1 MTASIISSSAS
12 GSSGAIDYPSGD
24 GQPVAETFA
33 HLYAIMMTIELLR
46 LYLEGTRAT
55 VLGNQSTR
63 KPSSYPSR
71 TASRLCRATG

>member
-33 HLYAIMMTIELLR
+33 HLYAIIMTITSGASEAIELLR

-63 KPSSYPSR
+63 KPSSYPS
-71 TASRLCRATG
+71 